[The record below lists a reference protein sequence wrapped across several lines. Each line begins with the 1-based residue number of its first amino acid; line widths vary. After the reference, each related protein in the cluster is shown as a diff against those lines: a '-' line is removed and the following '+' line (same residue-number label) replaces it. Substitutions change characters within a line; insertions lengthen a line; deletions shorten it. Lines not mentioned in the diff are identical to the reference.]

1 MLSIRQ
7 YAQRFI
13 SNKIFNTNNSNYL
26 PSIQQR
32 SLYWFKE
39 DEDKDDNKG
48 FLKYNKT
55 IFPPQK
61 PGEPKR
67 SGVSLFYIVKQLY
80 LFN

>member
-32 SLYWFKE
+32 SLNWFKE
-39 DEDKDDNKG
+39 EDEDDDKG

-67 SGVSLFYIVKQLY
+67 PGVSLFCIVKQLY